1 MLVVERKSLKVI
13 TTSQADS
20 EIFQIAETIKDHSA
34 DSALKFLESVDET
47 ISLLST
53 SPNIG
58 TSLKSDRYPTARY
71 RPIVNFPIYLIFY
84 QSDEQTLTVTRVVH
98 GNRDLKGIQRHS

>member
-1 MLVVERKSLKVI
+1 MCAVERKILKVI
-13 TTSQADS
+13 TTSQADI
-20 EIFQIAETIKDHSA
+20 EILNITETIKAYSL
-34 DSALKFLESVDET
+34 DSALTFLESVDET
-47 ISLLST
+47 ISLLSK

-71 RPIVNFPIYLIFY
+71 RPIINFPVYLVFY

-98 GNRDLKGIQRHS
+98 GNRDLEAILRDD